1 MKTMTVEDIMKHNPC
16 YTRERIIELWAGR
29 EALSFADVAKLD
41 IPDVDKI
48 WAGVHFYMDDR
59 QHRLFAVRCAR
70 RALSRILD
78 PNPRGVAA
86 CDVAERFA
94 NGEASEEELTA
105 ASDAASA
112 AWSAARSDASYAA
125 RSARSAAS
133 YAARDAAWSAAS
145 DAASDAAE
153 FAARSDAWSDACC
166 AAWSAAR
173 SAASVAEHAQQ
184 VVDIEEVMQW
194 HG

>member
-16 YTRERIIELWAGR
+16 YKRDRIIELWAGR
-29 EALSFADVAKLD
+29 ESLSFSEVAKLD

-48 WAGVHFYMDDR
+48 WAGVYCYMDDR
-59 QHRLFAVRCAR
+59 QRRLFAVQCAR
-70 RALSRILD
+70 RALSRVVNPD
-78 PNPRGVAA
+78 PLSVAA

-94 NGEASEEELTA
+94 NGEATLDEL
-105 ASDAASA
+105 
-112 AWSAARSDASYAA
+112 SAARDAA

>member
-16 YTRERIIELWAGR
+16 YKRDRIIELWAGR
-29 EALSFADVAKLD
+29 ESLSFSDVAKLD
-41 IPDVDKI
+41 IPGVDKV

-105 ASDAASA
+105 ARSV
-112 AWSAARSDASYAA
+112 AWSVAESAA
-125 RSARSAAS
+125 RSARSAAMSAESAAMSAESAAMSAWSAAS
-133 YAARDAAWSAAS
+133 YAAWSAAES
-145 DAASDAAE
+145 AAE
-153 FAARSDAWSDACC
+153 SAAMSAAWPSAWSVAE
-166 AAWSAAR
+166 SAAR
-173 SAASVAEHAQQ
+173 SARFEQ
-184 VVDIEEVMQW
+184 VKYIIEVMQ
-194 HG
+194 

>member
-105 ASDAASA
+105 A
-112 AWSAARSDASYAA
+112 
-125 RSARSAAS
+125 RSAAS
-133 YAARDAAWSAAS
+133 YAAR
-145 DAASDAAE
+145 
-153 FAARSDAWSDACC
+153 
-166 AAWSAAR
+166 SAAR
-173 SAASVAEHAQQ
+173 SAARFARSSAMDAERAQQ
-184 VVDIEEVMQW
+184 VVDIEEVMR
-194 HG
+194 

>member
-16 YTRERIIELWAGR
+16 YKRERIEELWAGS

-105 ASDAASA
+105 ARSA
-112 AWSAARSDASYAA
+112 ASYAA
-125 RSARSAAS
+125 RSAMGAAS
-133 YAARDAAWSAAS
+133 YAARDAAMS
-145 DAASDAAE
+145 
-153 FAARSDAWSDACC
+153 
-166 AAWSAAR
+166 AAWSAASAAASAAAWSAAW

-184 VVDIEEVMQW
+184 VVDIEEVMQ
-194 HG
+194 

>member
-1 MKTMTVEDIMKHNPC
+1 MKTMTVEDIMKHEPC

-94 NGEASEEELTA
+94 NGEASEEEL
-105 ASDAASA
+105 SA
-112 AWSAARSDASYAA
+112 AM
-125 RSARSAAS
+125 
-133 YAARDAAWSAAS
+133 DAAWSAAS
-145 DAASDAAE
+145 CAASAAAVDAASAAMDAAMDAAVD
-153 FAARSDAWSDACC
+153 AARS
-166 AAWSAAR
+166 AAWSAA
-173 SAASVAEHAQQ
+173 SCAASCATMDAEHAQQ
-184 VVDIEEVMQW
+184 VVDIEEVMQ
-194 HG
+194 